1 MATPRKLTV
10 TDAHLAE
17 ALAGRAYLLFD
28 GGMGTLVQA
37 AGLHAVHAVP
47 DLLNLTHPEAI
58 VAIQRQY
65 VEAGADCITTNT
77 FSANRLKLAST
88 DATVAEVYAAAA
100 ANARAAG
107 APLVAGDIGPTG
119 ALLEPL
125 GTLTFDE
132 AFDIF
137 SEQACAAEAAGCDL
151 IVVETMADLL
161 EAKAAVL
168 AAVESTTLPVFAT
181 MTFGEDGR
189 TFLGTTP
196 AIAATT
202 LSALGASAV
211 GLNCS
216 LGPTELAP
224 LVGELAPHDRAL
236 VMAQPNAGLPRI
248 QDGETVFD
256 VGPNE
261 FAQAMEA
268 ILDAGAT
275 VVGGCCGTTPDHI
288 AALRALIDARPLPAV
303 ASVSVPAHAPVA
315 SSVAAVS
322 AGSASSRIAW
332 GEQSEPKGLSVPSVP
347 NLRYCP
353 AFTVTSAQQ
362 MASLPEGEARIAV
375 IGERINPTGKK
386 KLKAALQAGDV
397 DYLVAEA
404 AAQQRAGADIL
415 DVNVGVPGLDEP
427 TLLSQVTRTLQA
439 TVPLPLQLD
448 SSDPVAI
455 EAAARGYAGRPM
467 VNSVNGK
474 ADNLAAVLPV
484 VARYGCTVV
493 GLTLDENGIPPTA
506 EERLAIAE
514 RIVATAE
521 SYGIPREDV
530 AIDCLVMAAATN
542 QDEVREILRAVALVK
557 ERLGVRTVLGVSNV
571 SFGLPARPLVNST
584 FLAAA
589 FGAGLD
595 MPILNPLNA
604 RYRDT
609 VATFRILN
617 GQDAGCRAFLE
628 AYANT
633 ADPYEVAA
641 GISTAGVVGGSIP
654 VGGDLGRPSS
664 SKATPLEEGGASPAP
679 TEGVPAGC
687 PIPITETFA
696 DAADVV
702 SHLAECV
709 LEGRGTPVAAAT
721 EQLLET
727 HDGLAVINDIFVP
740 VLDVVGQKYDE
751 GVFFLPQLMASA
763 EAVKAGFD
771 LIRDHAQAA
780 ASAPGTTNAAGDRA
794 IIVAT
799 VQGDIHDIGK
809 NIVKMLL
816 ENYGFTVIDLGR
828 DVAPEAVLAA
838 ARDTRARLIGLS
850 ALMTTAVGAMERTIQ
865 LIHEQLPGT
874 AVMVGGAVIT
884 QEFADQIGA
893 DFYAKDA
900 AASTRVAS
908 AFFDD

>member
-10 TDAHLAE
+10 TDDRLAE

-37 AGLHAVHAVP
+37 AGLHTIHEVP

-216 LGPTELAP
+216 LGPVELAP
-224 LVGELAPHDRAL
+224 LVEELAPHDRAL

-256 VGPNE
+256 VGPDE
-261 FAQAMEA
+261 FARAMEA

-275 VVGGCCGTTPDHI
+275 VVGGCCGTTPAHI
-288 AALRALIDARPLPAV
+288 AALSALLDARPLPAV
-303 ASVSVPAHAPVA
+303 EPSAPRVIL
-315 SSVAAVS
+315 SE
-322 AGSASSRIAW
+322 R
-332 GEQSEPKGLSVPSVP
+332 SEPKDLPAPSIP
-347 NLRYCP
+347 NPLYRP
-353 AFTVTSAQQ
+353 AFAVTSAQQ
-362 MASLPEGEARIAV
+362 MVSLPEGEARIAV

-427 TLLSQVTRTLQA
+427 ALLSQVTRALQA

-448 SSDPVAI
+448 SSDPAAI
-455 EAAARGYAGRPM
+455 EAAARAYAGRPM

-474 ADNLAAVLPV
+474 ADNLATVLPV

-514 RIVATAE
+514 RIVAAAE
-521 SYGIPREDV
+521 AHGIPREDV

-542 QDEVREILRAVALVK
+542 QDEVREILRAVTLVK

-595 MPILNPLNA
+595 MPILNPLNV

-617 GQDAGCRAFLE
+617 GQDTGCRAFLE
-628 AYANT
+628 AYAN
-633 ADPYEVAA
+633 ASDPYEVAA
-641 GISTAGVVGGSIP
+641 GSTP
-654 VGGDLGRPSS
+654 VGGDLGRPS
-664 SKATPLEEGGASPAP
+664 
-679 TEGVPAGC
+679 VPKGC
-687 PIPITETFA
+687 PVPITEAFT
-696 DAADVV
+696 DAADTVA
-702 SHLAECV
+702 HLAECV
-709 LEGRGTPVAAAT
+709 LEGRKAPVATAT
-721 EQLLET
+721 ERLLET
-727 HDGLAVINDIFVP
+727 HDGLAIINDIFVP
-740 VLDVVGQKYDE
+740 ILDVVGQKYDE
-751 GVFFLPQLMASA
+751 GAFFLPQLMASA

-771 LIRDHAQAA
+771 LIRDRARAVG
-780 ASAPGTTNAAGDRA
+780 ASASEATPVGGDLGRPSGSSAVTPRKGCASPAPTEGDAHVPAESDRA

-828 DVAPEAVLAA
+828 DVAPEAIVAA
-838 ARDTRARLIGLS
+838 ARDTGARLIGLS
-850 ALMTTAVGAMERTIQ
+850 ALMTTTVGAMERTIA
-865 LIHEQLPGT
+865 LVHEQLPGV

-884 QEFADQIGA
+884 QEFAEQIGA

-908 AFFDD
+908 TFFDD